1 MSFFNQLGQGL
12 AIVQQEAAKHINP
25 ENINRAAEEI
35 RKHHATPENINRV
48 GEEVQKALND
58 AVRVVGEAAEKARPH
73 IEEVLINV
81 KDTANHVEDWV
92 KDEDNFEA
100 IKNGAKAAAQGTA
113 NFAKENPGL
122 IVGALMMF
130 SPGIVTAP
138 FMGIAGV
145 LGFTPAGIAAKS
157 IASGAQSAVGNVVAK
172 SAFATVQSAATG
184 GYGSTVLA
192 GIVRVAGGA
201 VAGADGI
208 GRGLIN
214 RFGGGR
220 QDPPPCRDEN

>member
-1 MSFFNQLGQGL
+1 MSFFDQLGQGL

-35 RKHHATPENINRV
+35 RKHHVTPENINRA

-58 AVRVVGEAAEKARPH
+58 AVRAVGEAAEKARPH
-73 IEEVLINV
+73 VEGVITDL
-81 KDTANHVEDWV
+81 KDTAIHVEEWT
-92 KDEDNFEA
+92 KNEKSFEA
-100 IKNGAKAAAQGTA
+100 VKNGAQAAIQETA

-122 IVGALMMF
+122 IAGVLMMF
-130 SPGIVTAP
+130 APGVITAP
-138 FMGIAGV
+138 FMGVAGV

-157 IASGAQSAVGNVVAK
+157 VASGAQSAVGNVVAK
-172 SAFATVQSAATG
+172 SVFATVQSAATG
-184 GYGSTVLA
+184 GYGSSVLA

-208 GRGLIN
+208 GRGLFN
-214 RFGGGR
+214 WLGGGH
-220 QDPPPCRDEN
+220 QDPPPCREES